1 MTNDQSRQNIHACA
15 LVLGQQGVL
24 IRGPSGSGKTTL
36 AQRLIDH
43 WQSLNK
49 YSAWICDDRV
59 DVDTNRSI
67 SIATAV
73 PEIAGLAEK
82 RFLGIVDV
90 DHQSQGVVDLEICL
104 VPQDELAR
112 YPEAQTSALNTRL
125 ASMKVPERNAELAV
139 ELIIERLKQI

>member
-1 MTNDQSRQNIHACA
+1 MTNGQGRQNIHACA

-24 IRGPSGSGKTTL
+24 ITGPSGSGKTTL

-59 DVDTNRSI
+59 DVETNNSI
-67 SIATAV
+67 SVAAAV
-73 PEIAGLAEK
+73 PEISGLAEK

-90 DHQSQGVVDLEICL
+90 DHQSRGVVDLEICL

-112 YPEAQTSALNTRL
+112 YPEEQTSVLNTRL
-125 ASMKVPERNAELAV
+125 ASMKAPERNAELAI